1 MIHVPCKD
9 LVFVPHYSSMA
20 RLIFGHN
27 LCEHLQIFLV
37 YCRHLHFIHRLIGK
51 QIHFKNFFIKSTTV
65 DSLIHTGIY
74 LSRQLAIYSY
84 VLPFNVRIKGTKR
97 FLLGWFVCF
106 YFWGYF
112 SPKIYNTYPVHAC
125 IVPLTSTYF
134 YFAQK
139 REL

>member
-9 LVFVPHYSSMA
+9 MCLFHIIAQWQGSFLDIICVSIYRF
-20 RLIFGHN
+20 
-27 LCEHLQIFLV
+27 FLV

-97 FLLGWFVCF
+97 FLFGWFVCF